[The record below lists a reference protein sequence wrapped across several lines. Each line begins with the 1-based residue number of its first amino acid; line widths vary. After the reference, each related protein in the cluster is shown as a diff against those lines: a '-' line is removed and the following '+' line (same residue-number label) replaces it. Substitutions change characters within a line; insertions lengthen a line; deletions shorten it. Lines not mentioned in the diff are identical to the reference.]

1 MTTQTLIR
9 AGLLALMPVAL
20 GSLPGLSVA
29 NPPSATGSG
38 KFNVNGMERTF
49 SFSAIQQPKGTVAGQ
64 AELHNSATGTVLHM
78 DIDCLLFVAPNRVV
92 VSGTI
97 TKSNVPGTEGMTG
110 TFEAVDNGDGSK
122 SPPDELSQLAV
133 GGGNC
138 QSPFSQGTIPIQEG
152 TIQVRPQE
160 DSPSHPFFRSR

>member
-1 MTTQTLIR
+1 MTTRTLIR
-9 AGLLALMPVAL
+9 VGLLAALTVAL
-20 GSLPGLSVA
+20 GSLPGISVA

-38 KFNVNGMERTF
+38 KYKVNGMERTF

-78 DIDCLLFVAPNRVV
+78 DINCLRFLAPNRVV
-92 VSGTI
+92 VSGRI

-110 TFEAVDNGDGSK
+110 AFEALDNGDGSQ

-133 GGGNC
+133 GGGTC
-138 QSPFSQGTIPIQEG
+138 QSPFSQGTIPITQG
-152 TIQVRPQE
+152 TIQVRP
-160 DSPSHPFFRSR
+160 